1 MWRPR
6 LARGDVLAAVHTFF
20 VPVCCCDAGEVL
32 KCAWVFVW
40 NSDMRLSTS
49 GLMALAA
56 VTVVGLAIVA
66 SVFPG

>member
-1 MWRPR
+1 M
-6 LARGDVLAAVHTFF
+6 ARGDVLAAVHTFF
-20 VPVCCCDAGEVL
+20 VLVCCCDVGEVL
-32 KCAWVFVW
+32 KCAGVLVW

>member
-1 MWRPR
+1 M
-6 LARGDVLAAVHTFF
+6 ARGDALAAVHTFF
-20 VPVCCCDAGEVL
+20 VLVCCCDAGEVL
-32 KCAWVFVW
+32 KCAWVLVW